1 MLRGI
6 ADFAMQGRWQ
16 AAVATALLSAA
27 AMMLPPLNYLASG
40 VIALTTLRMG
50 PREGAKVVTATVVV
64 FLLVAA
70 VLLGQMWIA
79 GMLLLSSWL
88 PVFLATLALGYS
100 RSLATAVL
108 AASGLGILTV
118 LLMHL
123 LIPDLNAWWQG
134 MIQPFMDRLSEQ
146 PGWQLDQSQ
155 TANMTANLSAM
166 MTGLIAAG
174 VSFNA
179 LVGLVIGRA
188 WQAQLYNP
196 GAFGTEFREL
206 SLGRPAAIVTAALM
220 VLALTP
226 AREALSLLADCLPVM
241 LVAFA
246 IQGLA
251 IVHAIVNQRQK
262 SKAWLVTMYVLL
274 VIMLPQM
281 VMMLATLGV
290 LEQWFN
296 FRKRSKAE

>member
-16 AAVATALLSAA
+16 AGVAAALLSAI

-50 PREGAKVVTATVVV
+50 PGEGAKVVTATLVV
-64 FLLVAA
+64 FMLLAWL
-70 VLLGQMWIA
+70 LLGQLWVA
-79 GMLLLSSWL
+79 GLILLTSWL

-100 RSLATAVL
+100 RSLATALL
-108 AASGLGILTV
+108 ASSGLGIVTV

-123 LIPDLNAWWQG
+123 LVPDLTGWWQG
-134 MIQPFMDRLSEQ
+134 MIEPFMASLSEQ
-146 PGWQLDQSQ
+146 PGWQLGQDE
-155 TANMTANLSAM
+155 TAEVTNNLAAM

-179 LVGLVIGRA
+179 VIGLVIGRA
-188 WQAQLYNP
+188 WQSQLFNP
-196 GAFGTEFREL
+196 GGFGSEFREL
-206 SLGRPAAIVTAALM
+206 QLGRPAAVVTAVLM
-220 VLALTP
+220 ALTLTP
-226 AREALSLLADCLPVM
+226 LSDTLTLLADCLPVM
-241 LVAFA
+241 LVAFG

-251 IVHAIVNQRQK
+251 IVHAIVKLRQK

-274 VIMLPQM
+274 VLMLPQM

-290 LEQWFN
+290 LDQWFN
-296 FRKRSKAE
+296 FRKRSQVE

>member
-16 AAVATALLSAA
+16 AAVATALLSVA

-50 PREGAKVVTATVVV
+50 PSEGAKVVTATLIV
-64 FLLVAA
+64 FALLAGF
-70 VLLGQMWIA
+70 LLGQFWIA
-79 GMLLLSSWL
+79 GLILLTSWL
-88 PVFLATLALGYS
+88 PVFLATLALGYT
-100 RSLATAVL
+100 RSLATAL
-108 AASGLGILTV
+108 LSASGIGLLIV
-118 LLMHL
+118 VLMHMFV
-123 LIPDLNAWWQG
+123 PDLTAWWQQ
-134 MIQPFMDRLSEQ
+134 MIEPFMVTVSEQ

-155 TANMTANLSAM
+155 TQQLVTSLSSM

-174 VSFNA
+174 VSINA
-179 LVGLVIGRA
+179 VVGLLIGRA
-188 WQAQLYNP
+188 WQASLYNP

-206 SLGRPAAIVTAALM
+206 RLLKPAAVLTAVLM

-226 AREALSLLADCLPVM
+226 ISDAMRLLVDCLPVM
-241 LVAFA
+241 LVVFG

-251 IVHAIVNQRQK
+251 IVHAIVKLRQK

-290 LEQWFN
+290 LDQWFN
-296 FRKRSKAE
+296 FRRRSQAE

>member
-16 AAVATALLSAA
+16 AGVAAALLSAI

-50 PREGAKVVTATVVV
+50 PGEGAKVVTATLVV
-64 FLLVAA
+64 FMLLAWF
-70 VLLGQMWIA
+70 LLGQLWVA
-79 GMLLLSSWL
+79 GLILLTSWL

-100 RSLATAVL
+100 RSLATALL
-108 AASGLGILTV
+108 ASSGLGIVTI
-118 LLMHL
+118 LLLHSL
-123 LIPDLNAWWQG
+123 VPDLTGWWRG
-134 MIQPFMDRLSEQ
+134 MIEPFMASLSEQ
-146 PGWQLDQSQ
+146 PGWQLSQ
-155 TANMTANLSAM
+155 EETAQMTDNLAAM

-179 LVGLVIGRA
+179 VIGLLIGRA
-188 WQAQLYNP
+188 WQSQLFEA

-206 SLGRPAAIVTAALM
+206 QLGRPAAIVTALLM
-220 VLALTP
+220 GLTLTP
-226 AREALSLLADCLPVM
+226 LSDTLTLLADCLPVM
-241 LVAFA
+241 LVAFG

-251 IVHAIVNQRQK
+251 IVHAIVKLRQK

-274 VIMLPQM
+274 VLMLPQM

-290 LEQWFN
+290 LDQWFN
-296 FRKRSKAE
+296 FRKRSQVE